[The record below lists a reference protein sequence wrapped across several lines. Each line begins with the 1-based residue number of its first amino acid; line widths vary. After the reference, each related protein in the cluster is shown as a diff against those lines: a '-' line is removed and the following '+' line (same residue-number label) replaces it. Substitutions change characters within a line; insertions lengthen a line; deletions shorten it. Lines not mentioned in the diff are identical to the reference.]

1 MSSAT
6 VGRSNVIKGK
16 FTVYAKLDESS
27 SPASPCL

>member
-27 SPASPCL
+27 SSASPCL